1 MLQLFNKLSLV
12 FGHLTRFLSLGIFF
26 SSTAVIAVSSYVL
39 LVSAPFEY
47 SYGQDDIALAD
58 LIALALLTLATW
70 RYFRRGRES
79 QTPLWPLLKR
89 FAFTLT
95 FVTLFLL
102 SALGIMA
109 SILFVEP
116 DLANEQLA
124 GGADDLML
132 YGVFS
137 IFIIAI
143 YGATPL
149 PPLSYQTDPE
159 GNPMPGRQKAK
170 NSGNSSEP
178 EPPTLNPSAENN
190 L

>member
-26 SSTAVIAVSSYVL
+26 IATAAIAVSSYVL

-58 LIALALLTLATW
+58 LIALALLALATW

-89 FAFTLT
+89 FAFILT
-95 FVTLFLL
+95 FVTLLLL

-137 IFIIAI
+137 IFIVAI

-149 PPLSYQTDPE
+149 PPLSYQPDPK
-159 GNPMPGRQKAK
+159 GNPFPGREKDK
-170 NSGNSSEP
+170 NSERGSEP

>member
-1 MLQLFNKLSLV
+1 MLQLINNLSLV
-12 FGHLTRFLSLGIFF
+12 FGHLTRFLSVGIFF
-26 SSTAVIAVSSYVL
+26 TTTAVVAVSSYVL

-47 SYGQDDIALAD
+47 SVGQDDLALAD
-58 LIALALLTLATW
+58 LIALGLLAVATW
-70 RYFRRGRES
+70 RYFHRGRES

-95 FVTLFLL
+95 FVSLLLL

-159 GNPMPGRQKAK
+159 RNSSSGRHRDQ
-170 NSGNSSEP
+170 NSGNSSDP